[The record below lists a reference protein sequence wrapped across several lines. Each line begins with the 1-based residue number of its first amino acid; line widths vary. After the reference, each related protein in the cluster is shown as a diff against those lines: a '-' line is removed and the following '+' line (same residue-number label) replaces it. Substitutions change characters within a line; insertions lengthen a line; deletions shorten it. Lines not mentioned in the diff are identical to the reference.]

1 LITKIHIPSY
11 PLNQF
16 IDHFIYCK
24 EFNQEHSVDRFLP
37 DGEVQLIF
45 DLTDQ
50 PKYIYNNKTLKGIQ
64 SFQEVWFSGF
74 RTEPITIPSGKES
87 EMLIVQF
94 KKGKAFSFLSEPM
107 QNLTNYV
114 VDAELVLKSDIINI
128 RERLLE
134 AKTKEEK
141 LKILEENL
149 LQCYL
154 NQLQENPFVDFAVSK
169 ILIYPNQIS
178 IKEISEKVGYSQKH
192 ICKIFKESV
201 GVTPKTFLKIIRFQ
215 RAILQI
221 EQQNFI
227 NWTELANDCGFYDQS
242 HFIADF
248 KLFSS
253 FTPTEYVKQKG
264 KFLNFVPVI
273 QKG

>member
-1 LITKIHIPSY
+1 MITKIHIPNY

-16 IDHFIYCK
+16 IDHFFYYTG
-24 EFNQEHSVDRFLP
+24 FNPEHSVDRFLP

-45 DLTDQ
+45 DLTDY
-50 PKYIYNNKTLKGIQ
+50 PKYIYDNETLKEIQ
-64 SFQEVWFSGF
+64 SCQNVWFSGF

-94 KKGKAFSFLSEPM
+94 KKGKAFPFLSEPM

-114 VDAELVLKSDIINI
+114 VDAELVLKSEILNI

-134 AKTKEEK
+134 SKTNEK
-141 LKILEENL
+141 KFQILEENL

-154 NQLQENPFVDFAVSK
+154 NQLRENPFVDFAISK
-169 ILIYPNQIS
+169 ILSCPNQIS
-178 IKEISEKVGYSQKH
+178 IKEISKNVGYSHKH
-192 ICKIFKESV
+192 VCKIFKENV

-215 RAILQI
+215 KAIQQI
-221 EQQNFI
+221 EQQRFVDWSAI
-227 NWTELANDCGFYDQS
+227 AYDCGFYDQS

-248 KLFSS
+248 KVFSG
-253 FTPTEYVKQKG
+253 FTPTEYLNQKG
-264 KFLNFVPVI
+264 ESLNYVPI
-273 QKG
+273 K